1 MERTTPPSAVRGV
14 LAPLVAA
21 FRRTPRARL
30 LRSLAMVAGAG
41 FIALPACAREAT
53 PEALE
58 PCVELPYKM
67 YEPNR
72 WVVKGA
78 EPQRWAGYND
88 KPVDTCLG
96 PNRYRIP
103 ANHFYDQMGPD
114 FQGGVVLLMQ
124 WPDLQA
130 PPPGKRSEAER
141 AHTLIRSSLEYV
153 NRVSIGPL
161 LEKFIDYPSD
171 YRYEKLDQRDRQPP
185 RFGLIPY
192 YVNEQKFRAHK
203 KERERID
210 GYESID
216 YRLEN
221 QEDWYLDRD
230 AEGRLTTLIKCGSHL
245 KPDGYAIREDHVE
258 WVGPWGTSCTHRFV
272 IPEHMLSI
280 SIDYS
285 RVLLKDWKR
294 FEAEL
299 RRRLKQYRV
308 R

>member
-1 MERTTPPSAVRGV
+1 
-14 LAPLVAA
+14 
-21 FRRTPRARL
+21 
-30 LRSLAMVAGAG
+30 
-41 FIALPACAREAT
+41 
-53 PEALE
+53 
-58 PCVELPYKM
+58 M
-67 YEPNR
+67 YEPSR
-72 WVVKGA
+72 WVVKDAKPPGK
-78 EPQRWAGYND
+78 PRRWEGYND

-114 FQGGVVLLMQ
+114 FQGGVTLLMQ
-124 WPDLQA
+124 WPDLHA

-141 AHTLIRSSLEYV
+141 AHTLITSALHYMGDRLAG
-153 NRVSIGPL
+153 R
-161 LEKFIDYPSD
+161 LEKSIDYPSD
-171 YRYEKLDQRDRQPP
+171 YRYEKLDQRDRQPS
-185 RFGLIPY
+185 RFGLVPY

-216 YRLEN
+216 YRLES

-230 AEGRLTTLIKCGSHL
+230 VEGRLTTVIKCGSHL
-245 KPDGYAIREDHVE
+245 KPDGYAIQEDRVE
-258 WVGPWGTSCTHRFV
+258 WVGPWGTSCTHELT
-272 IPEHMLSI
+272 IPEMGLFIEI
-280 SIDYS
+280 SYG

-299 RRRLKQYRV
+299 RNRLKQYRV